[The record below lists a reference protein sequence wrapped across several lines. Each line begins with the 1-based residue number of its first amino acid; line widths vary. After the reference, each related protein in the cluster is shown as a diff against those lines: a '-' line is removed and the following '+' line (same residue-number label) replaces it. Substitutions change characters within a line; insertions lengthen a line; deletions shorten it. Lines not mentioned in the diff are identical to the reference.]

1 MRAGGCSRSNAPAW
15 WTRRRRISRS
25 PRPGLAARSLD
36 APVALLTLL
45 TPTRQWFKSRYGLDM
60 VETPRGWA
68 FCNHTILQKGV
79 VVAGSPATDQR
90 FAENPA
96 VSGKLG
102 FRFYA
107 GLPVAS
113 IPTASRWV
121 HSA

>member
-1 MRAGGCSRSNAPAW
+1 MRASGCSRSNAPAW
-15 WTRRRRISRS
+15 WTRRRRIFSHRLTW
-25 PRPGLAARSLD
+25 LAARSLD

-68 FCNHTILQKGV
+68 FCNHTILQKGIM
-79 VVAGSPATDQR
+79 VAENLATDQR

-96 VSGKLG
+96 VSGELE

-107 GLPVAS
+107 GCPVVDPEGFRS
-113 IPTASRWV
+113 V

>member
-1 MRAGGCSRSNAPAW
+1 MRASGCSRSNAPAW
-15 WTRRRRISRS
+15 WTRRRKILDRLTW
-25 PRPGLAARSLD
+25 LAARSLD

-68 FCNHTILQKGV
+68 FCNHTILQKGIM
-79 VVAGSPATDQR
+79 VAENLATDQR
-90 FAENPA
+90 FAENLA
-96 VSGKLG
+96 VSGELG

-107 GLPVAS
+107 GCRLT